1 MAMNIT
7 PKPRHLLL
15 LAACAAVLPSG
26 CASIISGRHANV
38 AIDTYP
44 TAAHVT
50 IQDKSG
56 REVASVN
63 TPAVVSLD
71 RNGKW
76 FLPAQYTATIEA
88 PGYQTTQVPIRS
100 TINPWIIGNVVVGG
114 IPGLIVDDATG
125 ACWKPQQDA
134 IRQQLLPAAYA
145 QQPPINPA
153 TQASIPVSYPIPM
166 GPSNQT
172 AMNSG
177 APIPMSPAMQSPAP
191 PNAPVADASA
201 GPAVARGPVTPPS
214 GSFYR

>member
-1 MAMNIT
+1 MSTTPRIGVHFVIAAAAMA
-7 PKPRHLLL
+7 LS
-15 LAACAAVLPSG
+15 SG

-50 IQDKSG
+50 IHDKSG
-56 REVASVN
+56 REVAAVN
-63 TPAVVSLD
+63 TPAVVSLE

-100 TINPWIIGNVVVGG
+100 TINPWILGNVVVGG

-125 ACWKPQQDA
+125 ACWKPQRDA
-134 IRQQLLPAAYA
+134 IRQQLVPAAYA
-145 QQPPINPA
+145 QQPPLSPGSEVAIPA
-153 TQASIPVSYPIPM
+153 TCLAPT
-166 GPSNQT
+166 GT
-172 AMNSG
+172 ANPTAINSG
-177 APIPMSPAMQSPAP
+177 APIPTSLAIQSPAP
-191 PNAPVADASA
+191 PNAPVAEAPPS
-201 GPAVARGPVTPPS
+201 PFVARGPAAAPS